1 MHMHGNDIL
10 ISNRQLAFQKT
21 IEATY
26 TIFSY
31 WLSNDPLSH

>member
-21 IEATY
+21 IGA

-31 WLSNDPLSH
+31 WH